1 LAIYFRILLLLDVDH
16 SLKALWYGNVGRE
29 GPSMEIFRI
38 LSREG
43 RDRQFLSEVFIRFC
57 LEKPLS
63 QSAVDTG
70 RIRNLWAA
78 SAAAG

>member
-1 LAIYFRILLLLDVDH
+1 
-16 SLKALWYGNVGRE
+16 
-29 GPSMEIFRI
+29 MEIFRR

-43 RDRQFLSEVFIRFC
+43 RDGQCLGKVLIRFC